1 MVETLITRFR
11 FSVAVPVV
19 FVAMAVL
26 HVVPLP
32 GGRDA
37 SPAPTAVAPA
47 QPPPDVCAGPGL
59 VEAGS
64 EEIRVSG
71 QVGGR
76 LDRVL
81 VDEGD
86 RVTAGDVLA
95 VIDNRDF
102 HARVVSAEAELR
114 RREAEH
120 RRLVNG
126 ARLEERQEA
135 AAAVAEANAVL
146 QHAIT
151 EQTRQRALLT
161 AGISPRADADVADRA
176 VRVASARMDAAR
188 ERFALI
194 NADAREED
202 RARAEAE
209 VGVAR
214 AGLDE
219 ARAQYDKTV
228 IRSPIAGVILRRL
241 RQAGEST
248 STLFD
253 SPVVTLANDRV
264 RRVRVDVDETDVAG
278 IAVGQPAYVTADAF
292 GDRRFPGR
300 VVRVGQSLG
309 RKNVRTDEPTEKVDT
324 KVLETLVELEDGRE
338 LPLGLRVQAFIS
350 RR

>member
-1 MVETLITRFR
+1 MVETLMTRFR
-11 FSVAVPVV
+11 FSIAVPVM

-26 HVVPLP
+26 NFVPLP
-32 GGRDA
+32 GGPDG

-47 QPPPDVCAGPGL
+47 QAPPDVSAGPGL
-59 VEAGS
+59 VEAVS

-102 HARVVSAEAELR
+102 QARVASAEAELR
-114 RREAEH
+114 LREAEH

-151 EQTRQRALLT
+151 EHSRQQTLLA
-161 AGISPRADADVADRA
+161 AGVSARADADAADRT
-176 VRVASARMDAAR
+176 VRVASARIDAAR
-188 ERFALI
+188 ERFALV

-209 VGVAR
+209 ISMAR
-214 AGLDE
+214 ARLMKRRSSARRSPVSSCVGCVSP
-219 ARAQYDKTV
+219 ARAFRRYST
-228 IRSPIAGVILRRL
+228 RRL
-241 RQAGEST
+241 SRSQTTGFAASALMWMKRTSQASR
-248 STLFD
+248 S
-253 SPVVTLANDRV
+253 AN
-264 RRVRVDVDETDVAG
+264 RRM
-278 IAVGQPAYVTADAF
+278 
-292 GDRRFPGR
+292 
-300 VVRVGQSLG
+300 
-309 RKNVRTDEPTEKVDT
+309 
-324 KVLETLVELEDGRE
+324 
-338 LPLGLRVQAFIS
+338 
-350 RR
+350 

>member
-1 MVETLITRFR
+1 MVETLMTRFR
-11 FSVAVPVV
+11 FSIAVPVM

-26 HVVPLP
+26 NFVPLP
-32 GGRDA
+32 GGPDG

-47 QPPPDVCAGPGL
+47 QAPPDVSAGPGL
-59 VEAGS
+59 VEAVS

-102 HARVVSAEAELR
+102 QARVASAEAELR
-114 RREAEH
+114 LREAEH

-151 EQTRQRALLT
+151 EQSRQQTLLA
-161 AGISPRADADVADRA
+161 AGVSARADADAADRT
-176 VRVASARMDAAR
+176 VRVASARIDAAR
-188 ERFALI
+188 ERFALV

-209 VGVAR
+209 ISMAR
-214 AGLDE
+214 ARLDE
-219 ARAQYDKTV
+219 ARAQYDKTF

-241 RQAGEST
+241 RQPGESI

-264 RRVRVDVDETDVAG
+264 RRVRVDVDETDVVG
-278 IAVGQPAYVTADAF
+278 VAVGQPAYVTADAF
-292 GDRRFPGR
+292 GDCRFPGR